1 MLERSG
7 ADVSAVSS
15 AVPMESRRSLRDD
28 DDDDSGRKK
37 KASLK
42 EQYQQQG
49 VALSGALGDGA
60 KPFYCFPEYG
70 AEHKDSHVPKRTANK
85 EQLVLPESATEADI
99 RRVVSQQRADR
110 DKQRKILEDPMLKV
124 AQSLGDSSFLQ
135 PHTKPVPSFD
145 PEPATFAVKR
155 PRSEGEDSKSHH
167 HHRHRHHRRHSP
179 HRHHHGS
186 RKSHSRH
193 HRHHRSSDSSSSSD
207 TSSSSSSRSSS
218 SDDSSDDEET
228 KRLRAERLKR
238 EKRERI
244 RTQQLL
250 RSFKPPTPSAPP
262 PPSTPP
268 PSSATA
274 SAIVLD

>member
-1 MLERSG
+1 LLERSG

-70 AEHKDSHVPKRTANK
+70 AERKDSHVPKRTANK

-193 HRHHRSSDSSSSSD
+193 HRHHRSSDSSSD